1 VHNYDLSQT
10 VRRRGTIARLGV
22 IAGLVAASS
31 GCGGDE
37 GGRPTPPPA
46 AAAANAFIGSLA
58 VDPAEGTLL
67 LGTGAGLFRLDAGAE
82 RPRRVVGE
90 LRSPEGAGPVSSDL
104 VVRYAG
110 PGELLASGHP
120 ETASALPEDLGLM
133 RSADAGGTWEPVSEL
148 GESDFH
154 LLQARGDRV
163 VAVRA
168 EETDV
173 LVSRDGGRRFEVRT
187 PPDRPLDVAFD
198 PGDPMRMAVAT
209 AQGIFTSG
217 DEGRSWRPRDPVAS
231 SQLAWP
237 APGALYRADPGGAIA
252 VSADGGASWERRGTV
267 GLEVNELAA
276 DGDVLLAAVVGGE
289 VRRSTDSGAT
299 WKRYLKLG

>member
-1 VHNYDLSQT
+1 V
-10 VRRRGTIARLGV
+10 
-22 IAGLVAASS
+22 
-31 GCGGDE
+31 
-37 GGRPTPPPA
+37 
-46 AAAANAFIGSLA
+46 
-58 VDPAEGTLL
+58 
-67 LGTGAGLFRLDAGAE
+67 
-82 RPRRVVGE
+82 
-90 LRSPEGAGPVSSDL
+90 
-104 VVRYAG
+104 
-110 PGELLASGHP
+110 
-120 ETASALPEDLGLM
+120 
-133 RSADAGGTWEPVSEL
+133 
-148 GESDFH
+148 
-154 LLQARGDRV
+154 
-163 VAVRA
+163 
-168 EETDV
+168 
-173 LVSRDGGRRFEVRT
+173 
-187 PPDRPLDVAFD
+187 
-198 PGDPMRMAVAT
+198 T